1 MVRGATDWAAWSSEA
16 VRIMRERNDAWVARW
31 GLAGAAYT
39 WELRSAELI
48 FAAPDFE
55 VVADLCCVGTASRN
69 DGTFMW
75 SWANDALP
83 APARRGVDRIREFGE
98 HNGLPL
104 LTTAEWRGGEPEGKE
119 MVAVAARILDAE
131 GVWIER
137 ADDVTLFFTLS
148 HFRTRALSKD

>member
-83 APARRGVDRIREFGE
+83 APARRGVERIREFGE